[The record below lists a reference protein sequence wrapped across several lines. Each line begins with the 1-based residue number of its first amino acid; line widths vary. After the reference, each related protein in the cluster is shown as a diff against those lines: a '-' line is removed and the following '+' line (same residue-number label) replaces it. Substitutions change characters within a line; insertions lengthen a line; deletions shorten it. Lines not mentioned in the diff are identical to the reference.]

1 MQVINHFYVGN
12 MSVQRAE
19 NPSLK
24 GFKLVLTKRNRI
36 ELRRKDEDHNK
47 DHLDIT
53 VLESF
58 DQVKPLYQGGG
69 GSQQRDDPLREAEE
83 RSRFEKSQFVQK
95 ETLRAFKEVKQHEF
109 RLISMYRPQTLA
121 ENFDAMLKEVTD
133 LERTKEVKVDRGRL
147 LSEDKR
153 ERQQYI

>member
-1 MQVINHFYVGN
+1 M
-12 MSVQRAE
+12 
-19 NPSLK
+19 
-24 GFKLVLTKRNRI
+24 
-36 ELRRKDEDHNK
+36 
-47 DHLDIT
+47 
-53 VLESF
+53 
-58 DQVKPLYQGGG
+58 
-69 GSQQRDDPLREAEE
+69 
-83 RSRFEKSQFVQK
+83 QK